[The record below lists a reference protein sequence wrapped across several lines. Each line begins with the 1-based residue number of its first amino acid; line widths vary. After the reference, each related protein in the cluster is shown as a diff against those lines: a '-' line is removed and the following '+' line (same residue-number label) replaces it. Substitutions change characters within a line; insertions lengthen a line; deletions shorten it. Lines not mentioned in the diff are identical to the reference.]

1 MHYSCTLHLFK
12 TLPTASLKIIE
23 PYSKLIFWLELVF
36 FHFPCCDLRSSHALS
51 LSLPE
56 PTSQHSFFLISCN
69 CEHGFCKNAGFFFRS
84 LFSKLV
90 ISVLLSSGHLSWYR
104 VIRAQPNTPAEDF
117 PAPEKRLLLLFTKGL
132 SYLYTTM
139 LIFAVCYC

>member
-1 MHYSCTLHLFK
+1 MHYSYTLHLFK
-12 TLPTASLKIIE
+12 TFPTASLKIIK
-23 PYSKLIFWLELVF
+23 PYSKLIFWLALVF

-56 PTSQHSFFLISCN
+56 PTPQRSFFYISCN
-69 CEHGFCKNAGFFFRS
+69 CEHGFCKNVGSFLRS

-90 ISVLLSSGHLSWYR
+90 ISVLLSSGRLSWYR
-104 VIRAQPNTPAEDF
+104 VIRAQPNTPAEDS
-117 PAPEKRLLLLFTKGL
+117 PAPEEWLLLLFTEGL

-139 LIFAVCYC
+139 LAFTVYNC